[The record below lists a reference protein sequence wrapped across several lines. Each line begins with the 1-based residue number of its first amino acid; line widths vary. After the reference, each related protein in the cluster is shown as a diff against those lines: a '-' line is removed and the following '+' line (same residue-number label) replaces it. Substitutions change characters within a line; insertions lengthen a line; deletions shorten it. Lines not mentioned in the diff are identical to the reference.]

1 MKNFLY
7 IIVFIVTFFILG
19 AYLVSQDHQNRYAK
33 YIKDNTPSK
42 IKHFLKDTLFYL
54 PIKLRNVSNTE
65 KLYREIE
72 IENKK
77 LKKENKILNNKLNLG
92 KYEKKNI
99 NNKYLAETI
108 IIPFD
113 IEKKFENIKPN
124 GYLEIF
130 KNKLIVTYVS
140 GEIIYFDKK
149 IFNRKKK
156 NFTKIKTN
164 LIKDKLFDG
173 SIIWTGIKD
182 TKIVNNKIY
191 ISLTQEIKPN
201 CYNTSLF
208 SAEINLL
215 YLDFT
220 EVFKSK
226 ECAEIQKRIEY
237 FKYFNG
243 HQNGGRI
250 EYLNEKIYLTI
261 GDYNNW
267 ESPQDKNSDFGK
279 ILEIDPKNNE
289 YRHVSMGHRNQQGLD
304 IFSYDDNTLI
314 STEHGPKGGDEINII
329 DLNKNLNQNNYG
341 WPIVS
346 YGNHYDI
353 IPINSYSKKY
363 APLYKDH
370 NKYGFVEPLFYFKKS
385 IGISEIEKNFFSKKN
400 QFFVTSLKEK
410 KIYVLEIKNNDFN
423 LVEEIYIGE
432 RIRDIIYDF
441 DEKVYF
447 LYLEDSPKLLKF
459 SNLN

>member
-1 MKNFLY
+1 MKKSY
-7 IIVFIVTFFILG
+7 VVVIIALTLLIFGT
-19 AYLVSQDHQNRYAK
+19 YLASQDHQNRYAK

-42 IKHFLKDTLFYL
+42 IKNFLKNTLFYL
-54 PIKLRNVSNTE
+54 PIKIRNASNTE
-65 KLYREIE
+65 KLYLEAE
-72 IENKK
+72 LENKK
-77 LKKENKILNNKLNLG
+77 LKKENKILINKLNLG

-99 NNKYLAETI
+99 NNKYLAESI
-108 IIPFD
+108 IIPYD

-124 GYLEIF
+124 GYLEVF
-130 KNKLIVTYVS
+130 ENKLIVVYVS
-140 GEIIYFDKK
+140 GEIIYFNKNIFNDKK
-149 IFNRKKK
+149 NEY
-156 NFTKIKTN
+156 TKIKTN

-173 SIIWTGIKD
+173 SIVWTGIKD
-182 TKIVNNKIY
+182 TKVINNKIY

-208 SAEINLL
+208 SAEVNLI
-215 YLDFT
+215 YLDFK
-220 EVFKSK
+220 EVFKSS
-226 ECAEIQKRIEY
+226 ECAIIEKRIEY

-250 EYLNEKIYLTI
+250 EYLNKKIYLTI

-267 ESPQDKNSDFGK
+267 EFPQDENSDFGK

-289 YRHVSMGHRNQQGLD
+289 YRYISMGHRNQQGLD
-304 IFSYDDNTLI
+304 IFSNDNNTLI

-329 DLNKNLNQNNYG
+329 KLDKNLNQNNYG
-341 WPIVS
+341 WPIAS
-346 YGNHYDI
+346 YGDHYDI
-353 IPINSYSKKY
+353 IPINSHTKRY
-363 APLYKDH
+363 APLNKNH
-370 NKYGFVEPLFYFKKS
+370 NNYGFVEPLFYFKKS
-385 IGISEIEKNFFSKKN
+385 IGISEIEKNFFKKN

-410 KIYVLEIKNNDFN
+410 KIYVFEIKNDVFN

-441 DEKVYF
+441 DEKAYF
-447 LYLEDSPKLLKF
+447 LYLENSPKLLKL